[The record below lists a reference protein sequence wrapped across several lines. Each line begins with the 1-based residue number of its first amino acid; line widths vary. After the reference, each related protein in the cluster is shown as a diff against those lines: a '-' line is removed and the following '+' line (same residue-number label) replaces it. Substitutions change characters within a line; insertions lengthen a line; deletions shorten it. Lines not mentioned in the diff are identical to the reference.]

1 MFDNVCKLG
10 HRIET
15 PVSRTFVGWLILSAA
30 SCNDSTVRTILFCHL
45 WSLFSTI
52 FVFFSLSRT
61 GSKLI
66 TPDDP
71 VFKEG
76 RSSAIRVGCKKSLW
90 NLRNG
95 YKKEK
100 SRQNGA
106 PRAWRTLRAVSQ
118 IGTLQIFFNYYRW
131 EKRYWE
137 KKDRWKK

>member
-1 MFDNVCKLG
+1 MAD
-10 HRIET
+10 
-15 PVSRTFVGWLILSAA
+15 
-30 SCNDSTVRTILFCHL
+30 TVRGKLQRFDGGGQFYFVTFGHYSVP
-45 WSLFSTI
+45 SL
-52 FVFFSLSRT
+52 FFSLSRT

-76 RSSAIRVGCKKSLW
+76 RSSAIRVGREKSLW

-118 IGTLQIFFNYYRW
+118 IGTLQFFFNYYRW
-131 EKRYWE
+131 KEKKKRYW
-137 KKDRWKK
+137 KK